1 LNGDLSI
8 LKTLPDGQRLNAMK
22 ALSAYAKF
30 SGSYEQYKRL
40 IKAFGL
46 KWSVNNDDI
55 IISRLLKYSS
65 NSETQSELFDWIQKV
80 RSQIPA
86 FKIFMDFI
94 IATGL
99 RLDEVIN
106 SYKLIVD
113 LSRKENFVNI
123 TILKDRFLSTSVFKE
138 IFIRKTKKTFFP
150 LRGPNFGRP
159 CARP

>member
-1 LNGDLSI
+1 MSI

-113 LSRKENFVNI
+113 LSRKGKLCEYYNSERQVLEHF
-123 TILKDRFLSTSVFKE
+123 RF
-138 IFIRKTKKTFFP
+138 
-150 LRGPNFGRP
+150 
-159 CARP
+159 